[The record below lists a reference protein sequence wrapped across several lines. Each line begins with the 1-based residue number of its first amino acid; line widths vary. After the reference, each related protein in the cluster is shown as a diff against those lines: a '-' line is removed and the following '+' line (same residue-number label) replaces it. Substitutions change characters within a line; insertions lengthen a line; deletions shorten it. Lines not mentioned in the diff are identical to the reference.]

1 MSEVD
6 REGDYWYR
14 AAVTGRFRRGAP
26 RTPQLVDGGRALLFV
41 RSADGRSAV
50 GDLWQLDVAS
60 GAERLVVAAR
70 DLLVDVADDA
80 SLPAAERARRER
92 ARESGGGITD
102 VSVSVDGSR
111 VAFALGG
118 RLFAGGTGEG
128 ERIVELAVPG
138 PVVDPRLS
146 PDGVALAWHAR
157 GRLWLA
163 AADGSNPAPIT
174 PDDGA
179 VWGLAEFI
187 AAEELQRGRGYWWA
201 PDASALLVARV
212 DDSAVAEWTIAD
224 PANPQRPPRRH
235 RYPAAGETNATVELW
250 HVSTGSERAAR
261 RVLAVG
267 PGHDHEY
274 LATVSWRAGGALAL
288 TLTRDQRECA
298 VWSATSDGAAEL
310 ARWRDDCWVDVVPGV
325 PVLLA
330 DGRLLT
336 VRRDAAADRL
346 RLFLDEDPVSPANL
360 SVRSVA
366 ASAADAGQVLVRA
379 APEPDESRLYS
390 LDLSAQGG
398 ASDLTGSGWFAG
410 QHVGD
415 TLVVSG
421 AGPAEHAPSMVVRRL
436 PTTGD
441 EPPQVVASR
450 AEDPGVRPAP
460 QFHTVGEVRY
470 AILWPSGGPRE
481 RLPILMAP
489 YGGPHSQRVMRTP
502 AAYVDDQVRADQ
514 GYAVVVADGRGSPG
528 GSTSWERAIY
538 GDLLG
543 PPLADQLAALDDVVA
558 RYGSAVDPGRVGII
572 GWSFGGYLS
581 AHAVLARPDRFAV
594 AVAGAPVTEWRLYDT
609 AYTERYLGDPQD
621 APERY
626 DANSLLPLA
635 SGLQRPLLLIHG
647 LADDNVAVAHT
658 LHLSSALLAA
668 GRPHTVLP
676 LTGITH
682 ITPQPVVAA
691 NLALLQNAFLAEHLR
706 PGFMGGRSA
715 ERQGSASP

>member
-1 MSEVD
+1 MTDLSS
-6 REGDYWYR
+6 
-14 AAVTGRFRRGAP
+14 
-26 RTPQLVDGGRALLFV
+26 LL
-41 RSADGRSAV
+41 
-50 GDLWQLDVAS
+50 
-60 GAERLVVAAR
+60 AAR
-70 DLLVDVADDA
+70 
-80 SLPAAERARRER
+80 
-92 ARESGGGITD
+92 
-102 VSVSVDGSR
+102 
-111 VAFALGG
+111 
-118 RLFAGGTGEG
+118 
-128 ERIVELAVPG
+128 
-138 PVVDPRLS
+138 
-146 PDGVALAWHAR
+146 
-157 GRLWLA
+157 
-163 AADGSNPAPIT
+163 
-174 PDDGA
+174 
-179 VWGLAEFI
+179 
-187 AAEELQRGRGYWWA
+187 
-201 PDASALLVARV
+201 
-212 DDSAVAEWTIAD
+212 
-224 PANPQRPPRRH
+224 
-235 RYPAAGETNATVELW
+235 
-250 HVSTGSERAAR
+250 
-261 RVLAVG
+261 
-267 PGHDHEY
+267 
-274 LATVSWRAGGALAL
+274 
-288 TLTRDQRECA
+288 
-298 VWSATSDGAAEL
+298 
-310 ARWRDDCWVDVVPGV
+310 

-379 APEPDESRLYS
+379 APEPDESRLDS

-398 ASDLTGSGWFAG
+398 ASDLTGPGWFAG

-441 EPPQVVASR
+441 EPPHVVASR

-543 PPLADQLAALDDVVA
+543 PPLADQLAALDDVIA
-558 RYGSAVDPGRVGII
+558 RYGSAVDPSRVGII

-706 PGFMGGRSA
+706 PGFIQGRSA